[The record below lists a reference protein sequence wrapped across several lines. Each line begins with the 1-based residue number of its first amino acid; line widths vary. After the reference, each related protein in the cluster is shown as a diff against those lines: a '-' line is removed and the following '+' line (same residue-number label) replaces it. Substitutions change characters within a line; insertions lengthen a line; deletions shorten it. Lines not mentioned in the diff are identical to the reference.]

1 MTKSFRKRTV
11 VDGLD
16 LAIPRGSVYGFLG
29 PNGSGK
35 STTMKMLLGLLHPS
49 AGQVFLLGEDPWG
62 EARARLMPRI
72 GSMIEHPP
80 GYGHLTGAENMRLLA
95 RLLNLETTRIDRALE
110 LVRLTDHRDRLQRT
124 YSLGMKQR
132 LGIAMA
138 LAREPELL
146 ILDEPTKGPVASRID
161 ESLEQRLHLA
171 AGAVTAMIRSPLLD
185 AIDRMAELL
194 CVLSQGRLVF
204 QRSRKE
210 LFERSIPDL
219 LVVTPQANA
228 AANLV
233 RGCRLERNG
242 IRVQGCG
249 QEDAARL
256 IVRLVQEGIPI
267 HEVRR
272 LQQSLEEVFM
282 DLTGGTEA
290 L

>member
-1 MTKSFRKRTV
+1 
-11 VDGLD
+11 
-16 LAIPRGSVYGFLG
+16 
-29 PNGSGK
+29 
-35 STTMKMLLGLLHPS
+35 MKMLLGLLHPS

-146 ILDEPTKGPVASRID
+146 ILDEPTNGLDPAGIEEIRELMV
-161 ESLEQRLHLA
+161 HLA
-171 AGAVTAMIRSPLLD
+171 SGGVTVMISSHLLD
-185 AIDRMAELL
+185 EIDRMADVLG
-194 CVLSQGRLVF
+194 VLSQGRLVF
-204 QRSRKE
+204 QGSRKE

-256 IVRLVQEGIPI
+256 IVRLVQAGIPI

-282 DLTGGTEA
+282 DLTGGAEA